1 MEEGEGRDLSVLARD
16 AIGADPRD
24 RHRATA
30 HPSHQGAARGGPGR
44 IPQVSAWQ
52 RGRGVSKSLVTRF
65 KSELRTT
72 TDLME
77 LVDVLKRVALSQYHT
92 LDTTR
97 QRQGWTRSETPTGG
111 NSLIADP
118 SHLASGGPTLARPD
132 SKGPALSLSVVL
144 EQFFRLIPPQQCRH
158 PFLERPAPPLGIVII
173 TSDEGFLGGLNSAVI
188 QRALAAREGQS
199 AELMV
204 LGGRG
209 KNYFTDIG
217 QPFKQFP
224 GIGEH
229 IVSQRV
235 EALRDYIVAQFL
247 HRKFARVLVVYPRP
261 LSFTQQEVSSVQLLP
276 YERPP
281 RGSGVD
287 RKSTR
292 LNSSHLVIS
301 YAVFCLKKKKLH
313 EAPRKAHYEDVHHA
327 RRPVRVPAD

>member
-1 MEEGEGRDLSVLARD
+1 ML
-16 AIGADPRD
+16 
-24 RHRATA
+24 
-30 HPSHQGAARGGPGR
+30 
-44 IPQVSAWQ
+44 
-52 RGRGVSKSLVTRF
+52 F
-65 KSELRTT
+65 
-72 TDLME
+72 
-77 LVDVLKRVALSQYHT
+77 
-92 LDTTR
+92 
-97 QRQGWTRSETPTGG
+97 RS
-111 NSLIADP
+111 
-118 SHLASGGPTLARPD
+118 
-132 SKGPALSLSVVL
+132 ALSLSVVL

-235 EALRDYIVAQFL
+235 EALRDHIVAQFL
-247 HRKFARVLVVYPRP
+247 HRKVARVLVVYPRP
-261 LSFTQQEVSSVQLLP
+261 LSFTQQEVCSEQLLP

-281 RGSGVD
+281 RGSGVGPPEPTETILEPSAYSIIEYLI
-287 RKSTR
+287 KLWLTR
-292 LNSSHLVIS
+292 RIHEVFWQSRLAELGARAMHLEAS
-301 YAVFCLKKKKLH
+301 FLELAQAKKKQTLQYFRGLH
-313 EAPRKAHYEDVHHA
+313 EVTDTSIRETYAGVVA
-327 RRPVRVPAD
+327 RRREPVDPPR

>member
-1 MEEGEGRDLSVLARD
+1 M
-16 AIGADPRD
+16 
-24 RHRATA
+24 
-30 HPSHQGAARGGPGR
+30 
-44 IPQVSAWQ
+44 
-52 RGRGVSKSLVTRF
+52 SKSLVTRF

-77 LVDVLKRVALSQYHT
+77 LVDVLKRVALSQFHT

-118 SHLASGGPTLARPD
+118 SHLASDGPTTLARPD

-209 KNYFTDIG
+209 KNYFTDHR
-217 QPFKQFP
+217 QPFTQFP

-235 EALRDYIVAQFL
+235 EALRDHIVAQFL
-247 HRKFARVLVVYPRP
+247 HRKVARVLVVYPRP
-261 LSFTQQEVSSVQLLP
+261 LSFTQQEVCSVQLLP

-281 RGSGVD
+281 RGSGVGPPEPTETILEPSAYSIIEYLI
-287 RKSTR
+287 KLWLTR
-292 LNSSHLVIS
+292 RIHEVFWQSRLAELGARAMHLEAS
-301 YAVFCLKKKKLH
+301 FLELAQAKKKQTLQYFRGLH
-313 EAPRKAHYEDVHHA
+313 EVTDTSIRETYAGVVA
-327 RRPVRVPAD
+327 RRRDAVDPPR